1 MYLRVGLRG
10 LLDMFG
16 VGCMGVRREGEEAQ
30 GGYKCFDLRNQ
41 NSVFPLTRMGQVKV
55 KQVCRLLGVCF

>member
-1 MYLRVGLRG
+1 
-10 LLDMFG
+10 MFG